1 MLKIVVSYNRMQ
13 FERKLLMI
21 QTQKN
26 KKILE
31 KLILGFGPDLGP
43 LEPNSVHH
51 LFFFSFFPK
60 IWLHQSLVIIIS
72 YHRVQYQKK
81 LMTQY

>member
-43 LEPNSVHH
+43 LDPNLSIIFFFF
-51 LFFFSFFPK
+51 LFFQKSGF
-60 IWLHQSLVIIIS
+60 IS
-72 YHRVQYQKK
+72 H
-81 LMTQY
+81 